1 MQVAIRNAGDAI
13 SMAQTAEGAMN
24 ECSEILHRM
33 RELAV
38 QSANGTYSGADRVA
52 LNAEVVELKNELL
65 RISETTKFNDV
76 KLLNGSFTDTTFEI
90 GYDESPGH
98 AHNLSIESVNLMTWE
113 CGRHKLNKKRQLQL
127 EVLQIMG
134 SSYYNCKC

>member
-1 MQVAIRNAGDAI
+1 
-13 SMAQTAEGAMN
+13 MN

-76 KLLNGSFTDTTFEI
+76 KLLNGSFT
-90 GYDESPGH
+90 GH
-98 AHNLSIESVNLMTWE
+98 NI
-113 CGRHKLNKKRQLQL
+113 
-127 EVLQIMG
+127 
-134 SSYYNCKC
+134 